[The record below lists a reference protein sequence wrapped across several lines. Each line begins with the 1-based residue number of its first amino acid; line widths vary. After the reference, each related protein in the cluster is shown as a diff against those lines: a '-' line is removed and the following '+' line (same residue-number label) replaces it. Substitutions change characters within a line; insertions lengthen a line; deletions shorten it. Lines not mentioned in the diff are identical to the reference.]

1 MNYAGKKALV
11 LGLGE
16 SGLAM
21 ARWLA
26 CCGASVRVADTRE
39 QPQRLAVWQKEQPGA
54 EFCHGAFSAALV
66 DGMDMVA
73 VSPGLAPAT
82 DLAEICPAARERGIP
97 VWSEIELFAQALA
110 LLRQERG
117 YCPKVIA
124 ITGTNGKTT
133 TTSLTGRM
141 CAQAGKTVKVAG
153 NISPAVLDVLRESL
167 KAGAL
172 PEVWVL
178 ELSSFQ
184 LWHTWSLNADAA
196 AVLNVTQDHLDWHGD
211 MDAYAAAKARIF
223 GKKTV
228 RLLNRDDARVMAMAG
243 ASDVQATTFG
253 LDAPR
258 LPGDLGVH
266 RSHGM
271 DWLCV
276 AGADGYEDL
285 MPAASLH
292 IRGRHNA
299 SNALAALGLC
309 RAAGLPMAPLLAAL
323 QAYRGEPH
331 RVEMVRSVAGV
342 SYIDDSKGTNVGATV
357 AAVEGLGAEK
367 AGRSLLLIAGG
378 DGKNQDFSPLAPA
391 VSRYVHT
398 VFLIGKDAEAIR
410 RALKESGAELVSC
423 GSLEEAVR
431 RAADKAGE
439 GETVL
444 LSPACASWDMFK
456 NYAHRSEV
464 FVSAVRDVALS
475 RGEAA

>member
-26 CCGASVRVADTRE
+26 RCGASVCVADTRE
-39 QPQRLAVWQKEQPGA
+39 RPERLAVWQKDEPDA
-54 EFCHGAFSAALV
+54 AFFHGVFSAALV
-66 DGMDMVA
+66 EGMDMVA

-82 DLAEICPAARERGIP
+82 DLAEVCRAARAGNVPI
-97 VWSEIELFAQALA
+97 WSEIEIFAQALA
-110 LLRQERG
+110 CLRQERG
-117 YCPKVIA
+117 YAPKVIA

-133 TTSLTGRM
+133 VTSLTGRM

-167 KAGAL
+167 EAGAL

-184 LWHTWSLNADAA
+184 LWSTWSLDADAA
-196 AVLNVTQDHLDWHGD
+196 VVLNVTQDHLDWHGD
-211 MDAYAAAKARIF
+211 MDAYAAAKERIF
-223 GKKTV
+223 GEKTI
-228 RLLNRDDARVMAMAG
+228 RLLNRDDARVMSMAG
-243 ASDVQATTFG
+243 SPAGRVMTFG

-258 LPGDLGVH
+258 QPGDWGVH
-266 RSHGM
+266 RNRDM

-276 AGADGYEDL
+276 AEAGGYQDV
-285 MPAASLH
+285 MPAAALH
-292 IRGRHNA
+292 IRGRHNVG
-299 SNALAALGLC
+299 NALAALGLC
-309 RAAGLPMAPLLAAL
+309 RAVGLPMSPLLDAL

-342 SYIDDSKGTNVGATV
+342 CYIDDSKGTNVGATV

-367 AGRSLLLIAGG
+367 SGKSLLLIAGG
-378 DGKNQDFSPLAPA
+378 DGKNQDFSPLCPA

-398 VFLIGKDAEAIR
+398 VFLIGKDAEVIGQ
-410 RALKESGAELVSC
+410 ALEKSGAKLVLC
-423 GSLEEAVR
+423 QSLQEAVQ
-431 RAADKAGE
+431 RAADGAKE

-444 LSPACASWDMFK
+444 LSPACASWDMFRH
-456 NYAHRSEV
+456 YAHRSEV
-464 FVSAVRDVALS
+464 FVQAVRDVALS